1 MLNEKSLLLFRAQF
15 SLSRML
21 IVTTIFCVV
30 LAIALKYPGA
40 TNSLTLNVL
49 LFAPAMAVAGIA
61 CWLSGN
67 WRHTLFVAVVGMIVG
82 WLCAPCLFVNFGRSP
97 TFWDKFMIDFH
108 TIGISTAMGALFFAG
123 LEWTVLVILRLP
135 ERPSSRQPNSRD
147 AL

>member
-1 MLNEKSLLLFRAQF
+1 MHKEKSIPLFRAQF

-40 TNSLTLNVL
+40 TNSFTLNVL
-49 LFAPAMAVAGIA
+49 LFAPAMSVAGIA
-61 CWLSGN
+61 CWLSQN
-67 WRHTLFVAVVGMIVG
+67 WRHTLFVTTVGMIAG
-82 WLCAPCLFVNFGRSP
+82 WTFAPCVFVNFGRSP

-108 TIGISTAMGALFFAG
+108 TIGISTALGALFFAK
-123 LEWTVLVILRLP
+123 LERIIIAVQ
-135 ERPSSRQPNSRD
+135 SSRPRNRKSSLQD